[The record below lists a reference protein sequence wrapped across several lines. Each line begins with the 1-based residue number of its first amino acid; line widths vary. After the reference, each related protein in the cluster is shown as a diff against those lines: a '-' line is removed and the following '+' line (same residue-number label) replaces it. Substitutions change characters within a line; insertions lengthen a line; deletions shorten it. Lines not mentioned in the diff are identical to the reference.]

1 MWLIESITLV
11 IWPNR
16 PKDISVRKYLFALI
30 LTVMSMPT
38 FACDIVRSDLP
49 EAMVQELKVKCE
61 QMKLDL
67 KTQPPAPVI
76 AAVPQITRD
85 DVSEWAKI
93 SQEFA
98 KALGIAANEVGSSV
112 NEFLASPAGI
122 LTAVTL
128 IWMVLGKSILGA
140 GVGILL
146 TYAVIKLNRR
156 FWFDRVEVIEGIGF
170 LRRPTKKEVV
180 RYANWGQMDA
190 SAIGWSITT
199 IIMLGIYWAII
210 IGMMP

>member
-1 MWLIESITLV
+1 V
-11 IWPNR
+11 
-16 PKDISVRKYLFALI
+16 KKYLFALI
-30 LTVMSMPT
+30 LTAMSMPT

-76 AAVPQITRD
+76 AAAPQITRD

-98 KALGIAANEVGSSV
+98 KALGIAASEVGSSV

>member
-1 MWLIESITLV
+1 M
-11 IWPNR
+11 
-16 PKDISVRKYLFALI
+16 KKYLFALI
-30 LTVMSMPT
+30 MTVMSLPT
-38 FACDIVRSDLP
+38 FACDITHSDLP

-98 KALGIAANEVGSSV
+98 KALGIAAKEVGSSV
-112 NEFLASPAGI
+112 NEFLATPAGI
-122 LTAVTL
+122 LLAATL
-128 IWMVLGKSILGA
+128 IWMVLGKSILGI
-140 GVGILL
+140 GVGFLL
-146 TYAVIKLNRR
+146 TYATIKLNRR
-156 FWFDRVEVIEGIGF
+156 FWYDRIEIIEGVNF
-170 LRRPTKKEVV
+170 LKRPTKKEVV

-190 SAIGWSITT
+190 SAIGWSIVS
-199 IIMLGIYWAII
+199 IILLGAYWATIV
-210 IGMMP
+210 GMMP